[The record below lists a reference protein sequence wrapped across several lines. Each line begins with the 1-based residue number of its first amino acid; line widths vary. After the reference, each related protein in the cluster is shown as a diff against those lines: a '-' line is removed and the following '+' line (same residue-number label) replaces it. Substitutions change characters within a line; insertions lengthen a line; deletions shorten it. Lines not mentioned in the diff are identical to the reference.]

1 MHDDLEQLV
10 AFLNTVDVEA
20 GTDTLDDAVA
30 ATRWA
35 AEHGLLPGSTTLSSR
50 DLRRARALRDVLRRL
65 ARAHHEGTVD
75 PGATAEFD
83 ALARS
88 LPLQAT
94 VDHDGFVGLG
104 PHAAD
109 GTAVLARL
117 IAAVVLAALT
127 DGWPRIKVCPADDCQ
142 LAFVDH
148 SRNRSRRWC
157 AMGEC
162 GNRQKV
168 RSYRERQRDRRG
180 SPGDGE

>member
-1 MHDDLEQLV
+1 MHEDLEQLV
-10 AFLNTVDVEA
+10 AFLNTVDVES
-20 GTDTLDDAVA
+20 GTDTLDDAVTA
-30 ATRWA
+30 SRWA
-35 AEHGLLPGSTTLSSR
+35 VEHGLLPGSTTLSSR

-65 ARAHHEGTVD
+65 ARAHHEGAVD

-88 LPLQAT
+88 LPLRAT
-94 VDHDGFVGLG
+94 VDDMGVVGLG
-104 PHAAD
+104 PATAD
-109 GTAVLARL
+109 GAAVLARL
-117 IAAVVLAALT
+117 VVAVVLAALT
-127 DGWPRIKVCPADDCQ
+127 DGWPRVKLCPADDCQ
-142 LAFVDH
+142 LAFVDR

-180 SPGDGE
+180 SPRDGV